1 MLMDLKETQK
11 GVLHLKAA
19 SVEAKVLDNKMEFS
33 TVTQQIEVAKNKV
46 KELDKEITH
55 RIRQSQ
61 TMIRNQK
68 HIKIELERL
77 DSVIFKV
84 IASYRSLHIQI
95 LLLTTAPLLNLPL

>member
-1 MLMDLKETQK
+1 MLVDLKETQK
-11 GVLHLKAA
+11 RVLDLKAA

-33 TVTQQIEVAKNKV
+33 TVTQQSEVAKNKV

-68 HIKIELERL
+68 RIKIELERL

-84 IASYRSLHIQI
+84 ITSSSVFFAYKYFY
-95 LLLTTAPLLNLPL
+95 